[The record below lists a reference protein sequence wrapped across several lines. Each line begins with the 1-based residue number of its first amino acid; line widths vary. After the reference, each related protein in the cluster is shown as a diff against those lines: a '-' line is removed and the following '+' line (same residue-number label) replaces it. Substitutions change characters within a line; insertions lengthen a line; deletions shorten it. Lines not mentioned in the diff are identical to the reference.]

1 MISLAGSLVEED
13 IRKNPDILR
22 CRGRKEHM
30 RLRKRMHLNRH
41 RRDISDESYY
51 ALTLVATADIVVATK

>member
-1 MISLAGSLVEED
+1 
-13 IRKNPDILR
+13 
-22 CRGRKEHM
+22 M